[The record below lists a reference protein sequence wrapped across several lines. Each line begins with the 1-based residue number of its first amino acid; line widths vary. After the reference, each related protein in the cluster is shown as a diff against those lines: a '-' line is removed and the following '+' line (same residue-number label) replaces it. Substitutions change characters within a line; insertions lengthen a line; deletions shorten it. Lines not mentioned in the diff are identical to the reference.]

1 MKLSLCITT
10 YNRYEMTIESFAK
23 VINDPRIDD
32 IVILD
37 DCSAD
42 GSGERLRKHFINND
56 KVNVLFQVINK
67 GMSINKRD
75 AIKHA
80 KNEWCII
87 FDSDNVID
95 TDYLDAFYNF
105 CVADG
110 GAMELFKRISDIEK
124 FIFCPD
130 FAKPTFDYRA
140 YKCGNNS
147 TSGWRSGIYRKI
159 ECAHEIKN
167 DVFNC
172 LMNTCNY
179 IVNRDFYLATY
190 QYNPE
195 HIASDTI
202 WHNYN
207 HLKAGGHFV
216 VVPDMQYFHRVHDG
230 SGFMQDAA
238 GNMAR
243 ADKVRKLIQQL

>member
-23 VINDPRIDD
+23 VIDDPRIDD
-32 IVILD
+32 IVIMD
-37 DCSAD
+37 DRSLGVD
-42 GSGERLRKHFINND
+42 IERLRQFVLKD
-56 KVNVLFQVINK
+56 KTGKLHLWEQTVNV
-67 GMSINKRD
+67 GMSKNKRD
-75 AIKHA
+75 AIRHA
-80 KNEWCII
+80 KNEWAII
-87 FDSDNVID
+87 FDSDNIIGP
-95 TDYLDAFYNF
+95 DYLSEFF
-105 CVADG
+105 GFISG
-110 GAMELFKRISDIEK
+110 GYVFKEFSKITDIEK

-130 FAKPTFDYRA
+130 FARPTFDYRE
-140 YKCGNNS
+140 YKCGNGRNM
-147 TSGWRSGIYRKI
+147 RSGIYAAR
-159 ECAHEIKN
+159 ECAFDIK
-167 DVFNC
+167 DDTFNC

-179 IVNRDFYLATY
+179 IVNRDFYLKTY